1 MNDKDL
7 EQINTVD
14 VNITAESVDAH
25 VICLRENGYKVLK
38 KTSVITRYTLFF
50 LLGAFFLTF
59 VPFVIDELSSNSPVS
74 NFFL

>member
-14 VNITAESVDAH
+14 VNITAESIDAH

-38 KTSVITRYTLFF
+38 NTSVITSYALFF
-50 LLGAFFLTF
+50 CLGAFIMGNL
-59 VPFVIDELSSNSPVS
+59 LQ
-74 NFFL
+74 